1 MKLYCHNNCG
11 EVAVNCREI
20 NVDVIAALRRW
31 VSPFIRKFAS
41 NSNAVMFCLG
51 CARILATGILS
62 EVFVVF
68 LGPHAS
74 AGMLIRLIRPQCL
87 PNLA

>member
-1 MKLYCHNNCG
+1 MSMLLQHCEGGFRHSSGNLPQTVTLLYF
-11 EVAVNCREI
+11 AW
-20 NVDVIAALRRW
+20 DVPGYLPP
-31 VSPFIRKFAS
+31 VS
-41 NSNAVMFCLG
+41 
-51 CARILATGILS
+51 LS
-62 EVFVVF
+62 EVFVAF